1 MTQSLIIVDPASPVL
16 ARRYAS
22 NRAILSGVA
31 SSALARMDLAE
42 APPGILLA
50 DAAEPDVV
58 LNVATENVAFYTADP
73 RILAS
78 HGVAA
83 FFDADQCFKPGVAA
97 YTPEDEVAYERIVAV
112 DAAFGASLMTQ
123 PKPYVVTSRYA
134 PVLTVFGIGL
144 GWHLEALLERYDV
157 KHLILFE
164 ADIEVF
170 RASLYAIDWQPIVE
184 RFAIDGRSLTIILE
198 TDPQSAVNGLLAAL
212 QRPSPALIVG
222 SRYFRLY
229 QSPLMDLVAENI
241 SPRLPLLGYGW
252 GYFKDERRQILQTAK
267 NVGQPR
273 RWLRRRW
280 PRIADAD
287 AVIVGAGPSLEKSLD
302 ILRHIRDRVVILAG
316 GSAVRPL
323 VRAGIE
329 PDFHVELETAPS
341 TTSILRELADQSLF
355 ERVTLLA
362 SNGMI
367 PHALE
372 VFRNTHLF
380 VRENS
385 VSSRLL
391 GDTVEAVPGCYPVV
405 GNAALGI
412 ATTLGFRRITLLG
425 VDFGYRDP
433 MRHHASG
440 TIYMDDASQTART
453 NLDGLGLA
461 GVPLLDYTDT
471 RHTLPST
478 LGDTV
483 LSDDTFHLSHV
494 AMEIFLAHAPDVTL
508 IQCGEGARL
517 GGAIN
522 LTPAQLDPDIYRGD
536 RLATLEALR
545 DRFESPPMDSAG
557 YGQRMTRLA
566 EAIDDV
572 FIQLRRLFARPV
584 EDTGEYAHL
593 ISEAHALLQRTARH
607 APAAFELLYGIFT
620 SYFKATIERSFMTS
634 STEDRHRFIRVAR
647 EHFLLL
653 LDDIAAA
660 LGPLRGAP
668 SRTS

>member
-1 MTQSLIIVDPASPVL
+1 MAQSLIIVDPASPVL
-16 ARRYAS
+16 ARRYAA

-31 SSALARMDLAE
+31 SNALARMDLAE
-42 APPGILLA
+42 APPGTLLA

-58 LNVATENVAFYTADP
+58 LNVATKNVAFYTADP
-73 RILAS
+73 RILAT

-83 FFDADQCFKPGVAA
+83 FVDADQCFKPGVAA
-97 YTPEDEVAYERIVAV
+97 YTPEDEVAYERIVAI

-123 PKPYVVTSRYA
+123 PKPYIVPSRYS

-157 KHLILFE
+157 EHLILFE

-170 RASLYAIDWQPIVE
+170 RASLYAIEWQPIVE
-184 RFAIDGRSLTIILE
+184 RFATNGRSLTIILE
-198 TDPQSAVNGLLAAL
+198 TDPQSAINGLLAAL
-212 QRPSPALIVG
+212 QRPNPALIVG

-241 SPRLPLLGYGW
+241 SQRLPLLGYGW
-252 GYFKDERRQILQTAK
+252 GYFKDERRQILQTAE
-267 NVGQPR
+267 NVGRSR

-280 PRIADAD
+280 PALLSAD
-287 AVIVGAGPSLEKSLD
+287 AVIVGAGPSLEKSLHV
-302 ILRHIRDRVVILAG
+302 LRRIRDRVVVFAG
-316 GSAVRPL
+316 GSAIRPL
-323 VRAGIE
+323 LRAGLE

-341 TTSILRELADQSLF
+341 TAAILLELADKSVF
-355 ERVTLLA
+355 DRVTLLA

-367 PHALE
+367 PQALE

-412 ATTLGFRRITLLG
+412 ATTLGFRRITLFG

-433 MRHHASG
+433 KRHHASG
-440 TIYMDDASQTART
+440 TIYMDDTSQTARKD
-453 NLDGLGLA
+453 LADLGLPDVA
-461 GVPLLDYTDT
+461 LLDYTDT
-471 RHTLPST
+471 RHTLPSI
-478 LGDTV
+478 LGDTL

-494 AMEIFLAHAPDVTL
+494 AMEIFLAHAPDLTL

-517 GGAIN
+517 GRAVN
-522 LTPAQLDPDIYRGD
+522 LTPDQLDPEIYGGD
-536 RLATLEALR
+536 RTATLEAVR
-545 DRFESPPMDSAG
+545 ERFESPPMDSAG
-557 YGQRMTRLA
+557 YGRRMSRLA
-566 EAIDDV
+566 AAVDDV
-572 FIQLRRLFARPV
+572 FFQLRRLFARPA

-593 ISEAHALLQRTARH
+593 VSEAHALLQSAARDV
-607 APAAFELLYGIFT
+607 PAAFELLYGIFT

-634 STEDRHRFIRVAR
+634 STEDRHRFTRVAR

-653 LDDIAAA
+653 LDDIAGA

-668 SRTS
+668 

>member
-1 MTQSLIIVDPASPVL
+1 MTQSLIIVDPDSPVL
-16 ARRYAS
+16 ARRYAA
-22 NRAILSGVA
+22 NRAILSRVA
-31 SSALARMDLAE
+31 SSALASMDLAE
-42 APPGILLA
+42 APAGILLA

-58 LNVATENVAFYTADP
+58 LNVATKNTAFYTADP
-73 RILAS
+73 RILAA

-83 FFDADQCFKPGVAA
+83 FVDADQCFRPGVAA

-123 PKPYVVTSRYA
+123 PKPYVVTSRYS

-144 GWHLEALLERYDV
+144 GWHLEALLDRYDV
-157 KHLILFE
+157 EHLILFE
-164 ADIEVF
+164 ADVEVF

-184 RFAIDGRSLTIILE
+184 RLATDGRSLTIILE
-198 TDPQSAVNGLLAAL
+198 TDLQSAINGLLAAL

-241 SPRLPLLGYGW
+241 SQRLPLLGYGW
-252 GYFKDERRQILQTAK
+252 GYFKDERRQILQTAE
-267 NVGQPR
+267 NVGRSR

-280 PRIADAD
+280 PALAGD

-302 ILRHIRDRVVILAG
+302 VLRRIREHVVVFAG
-316 GSAVRPL
+316 GSAIRPL
-323 VRAGIE
+323 LRAGLE

-341 TTSILRELADQSLF
+341 TAAILLELAGKSVFD
-355 ERVTLLA
+355 RVTLLA
-362 SNGMI
+362 SNGMV
-367 PHALE
+367 PQALE

-405 GNAALGI
+405 GNAALGV
-412 ATTLGFRRITLLG
+412 ATMLGFRRITLFG

-433 MRHHASG
+433 KRHHASG
-440 TIYMDDASQTART
+440 TIYMDDTSQTARKD
-453 NLDGLGLA
+453 LADLGLPDVA
-461 GVPLLDYTDT
+461 LLDYTDT
-471 RHTLPST
+471 RHTLPSI
-478 LGDTV
+478 LGDTL

-494 AMEIFLAHAPDVTL
+494 AMEIFLVHAPDVTL

-517 GGAIN
+517 GRAVN
-522 LTPAQLDPDIYRGD
+522 LTPAQLDPEIYGGD
-536 RLATLEALR
+536 RTATLEAVR
-545 DRFESPPMDSAG
+545 ERFESPPMDSMG
-557 YGQRMTRLA
+557 YGRRMSRLA
-566 EAIDDV
+566 AAVDDV
-572 FIQLRRLFARPV
+572 FIQLRRLFVRPV
-584 EDTGEYAHL
+584 EDTGEFAHL
-593 ISEAHALLQRTARH
+593 VSEAHALLQNAARD

-620 SYFKATIERSFMTS
+620 SFFKATIERSFMTS
-634 STEDRHRFIRVAR
+634 STEDRQRFIRVAR

-653 LDDIAAA
+653 LDDIAGA

-668 SRTS
+668 